1 MKLYQ
6 LNVLFQN
13 YKFRYFIKEYDNKFL
28 IFIKTVYLWLQ
39 TMLEIRKTK
48 KCVKK
53 IDSMIQ

>member
-1 MKLYQ
+1 MKSYQ

-13 YKFRYFIKEYDNKFL
+13 YKFRYFIKEYDNMFL
-28 IFIKTVYLWLQ
+28 IFIKTVNIFVI
-39 TMLEIRKTK
+39 TNNVIRKTK